1 MEKQKVLNV
10 LSVRVCVF
18 VVLVSQHAQRKRH
31 IILLSDL
38 FRSAVFSLHCL
49 IKGMI
54 FGTVIESK
62 NACFDFLYNFETFLI
77 LRRTERDTMIN
88 LQRSTCK

>member
-1 MEKQKVLNV
+1 VCE
-10 LSVRVCVF
+10 CVF
-18 VVLVSQHAQRKRH
+18 VVLVSQHARRKRH

-38 FRSAVFSLHCL
+38 FGSAVFSFHYL
-49 IKGMI
+49 KNGMI

-62 NACFDFLYNFETFLI
+62 NARFDFLYNFKTFLI